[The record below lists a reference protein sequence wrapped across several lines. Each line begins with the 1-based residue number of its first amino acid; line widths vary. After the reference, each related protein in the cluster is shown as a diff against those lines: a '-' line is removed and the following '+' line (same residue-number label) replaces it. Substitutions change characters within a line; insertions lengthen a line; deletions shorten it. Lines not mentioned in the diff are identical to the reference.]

1 MAAVDEVVAAQ
12 RAEGVQLPGDLMRAV
27 RVPASLRGEQIQ
39 DLMVRLPAPRVAELE
54 TEAFP
59 RRLEG
64 RSQPRRRGRER
75 QAAGKK
81 GGV

>member
-12 RAEGVQLPGDLMRAV
+12 RAESIKLPGDLMRAV
-27 RVPASLRGEQIQ
+27 RVLASLRGEKIQ
-39 DLMVRLPAPRVAELE
+39 DL
-54 TEAFP
+54 TEAFQ

-75 QAAGKK
+75 QAAGKN
-81 GGV
+81 GGA